1 MALSTPMNAFRI
13 LLDVRMQCS
22 FRQAG
27 AVMLAAPF
35 LNLRAATDGFLC
47 LPAEGAPGFLWLCT
61 HTCDAAGSSLDN
73 RLSADNGQD
82 QLAGIAGAVQHA
94 VDGGGRLVG

>member
-1 MALSTPMNAFRI
+1 MNAFRI

-47 LPAEGAPGFLWLCT
+47 LPVEGAPGFLWLRT
-61 HTCDAAGSSLDN
+61 HICGYARIHVMPLAAAWIIGYL
-73 RLSADNGQD
+73 L
-82 QLAGIAGAVQHA
+82 IT
-94 VDGGGRLVG
+94 GRISWLG